1 MEVGGIAKRA
11 STVNQLSLEGILGS
25 IFHIQIKL
33 CSSYL
38 SECLNIRHK
47 YLLIVIWHPLYFVVD
62 SKLLFWLNIV
72 KLQYSCTELKALF
85 HNLCPYHSAKIIV
98 DA

>member
-1 MEVGGIAKRA
+1 MSNKMEVGGIAKRA

-47 YLLIVIWHPLYFVVD
+47 YLLIVI
-62 SKLLFWLNIV
+62 
-72 KLQYSCTELKALF
+72 
-85 HNLCPYHSAKIIV
+85 
-98 DA
+98 